1 MEMLFC
7 ISCGPAEQKQLVTR
21 DSFADM
27 TLDGF
32 HISEKRI
39 RTYIADLMYEDHDRQ
54 AADLK
59 VKDYYKNAGPFLWI
73 GRDGVMHSAD
83 SVLKYVALVKE
94 MGFSQQRFRL
104 ETIQRDKQTIDSLN
118 LGDENINRVLARL
131 EYNLTKAYLSYCI
144 GQRFGYTSPK
154 KIFNRLDV
162 RDSDSVHK
170 TYNVLF
176 DVPVKT
182 PSHDFVLQAF
192 NKVRH
197 DSVGWFLRQSVPHD
211 PLYARLQTMLARPT
225 SAADRKR
232 ILCNM
237 ERCRWNVADS
247 RYNHKK
253 YVLLNIPS
261 QELDAID
268 GDNKLSM
275 RVVCG
280 SQKTKTPLLQSYIS
294 RIELNPQWIIPKS
307 IVKKSVA
314 PHAGDVGYFER
325 HRYFIQERKTGKQL
339 NPALATPA
347 MLVGNDFHVIQRG
360 GKGNALG
367 RMIFRFKNNFSVYLH
382 DTSNPALFSANDR
395 LASHGCVRVQRPYDL
410 AVFLLEDKDEVLLDK
425 IKYSF
430 TFDWPVPVKNNN
442 NDEGENETVP
452 AVKVDKTRLLRTVTI
467 KPQVPL
473 YIIYYTLFNTA
484 DGQLQSYPDIYGYDN
499 ALYEVLKLYL

>member
-1 MEMLFC
+1 MEMFFC
-7 ISCGPAEQKQLVTR
+7 ISCGPTQQKQPVTR

-39 RTYIADLMYEDHDRQ
+39 RSYIADLMYEDHDRQ

-73 GRDGVMHSAD
+73 GRDGVAHCAD
-83 SVLKYVALVKE
+83 SVLKYVARVKE
-94 MGFSQQRFRL
+94 MGFSLRRFRL
-104 ETIQRDKQTIDSLN
+104 DAIQRDKQTIDSLN

-131 EYNLTKAYLSYCI
+131 EYNLTKAYLCYCI

-154 KIFNRLDV
+154 RIFNRLDV

-182 PSHDFVLQAF
+182 PSHHFVLQAF

-197 DSVGWFLRQSVPHD
+197 DSVGWFLRQSVPND
-211 PLYARLQTMLARPT
+211 PLYARLQAMLGQPT
-225 SAADRKR
+225 SAAERKR

-237 ERCRWNVADS
+237 ERCRWSVDDS

-253 YVLLNIPS
+253 YVLLNVPS

-268 GDNKLSM
+268 GDNTLSM

-314 PHAGDVGYFER
+314 QHAGDAGYFER
-325 HRYFIQERKTGKQL
+325 HRYFIQERKTGKQV
-339 NPALATPA
+339 NPAVATPA
-347 MLVGNDFHVIQRG
+347 MLLGNEYLVIQRG

-367 RMIFRFKNNFSVYLH
+367 RMVFRFKNNFSVYLH
-382 DTSNPALFSANDR
+382 DTSNPGLFSANDR

-410 AVFLLEDKDEVLLDK
+410 AAFLLGDKDEVLLDK

-430 TFDWPVPVKNNN
+430 TVDFPEPSKSN
-442 NDEGENETVP
+442 NDEEDNGAVP
-452 AVKVDKTRLLRTVTI
+452 TVKVDKARLVRWVTLT
-467 KPQVPL
+467 PQVPL
-473 YIIYYTLFNTA
+473 YITYYTLFNTA
-484 DGQLQSYPDIYGYDN
+484 NGQLRSYPDIYGYDN
-499 ALYEVLKLYL
+499 ALYETLKLYL

>member
-7 ISCGPAEQKQLVTR
+7 ISCGPTQQKQPVTR

-39 RTYIADLMYEDHDRQ
+39 RSYIADLMYEDHDRQ

-73 GRDGVMHSAD
+73 GRDGVAHSAD
-83 SVLKYVALVKE
+83 SVLKYVARVKE
-94 MGFSQQRFRL
+94 MGFSLRRFRL
-104 ETIQRDKQTIDSLN
+104 DAIQRDKQTIDSLN

-131 EYNLTKAYLSYCI
+131 EYNLTKAYLCYCI

-154 KIFNRLDV
+154 RIFNRLDV

-182 PSHDFVLQAF
+182 PSHHFVLQAF

-211 PLYARLQTMLARPT
+211 PLYARLQAMLGQPT
-225 SAADRKR
+225 SVAERKR

-237 ERCRWNVADS
+237 ERCRWSVDDS
-247 RYNHKK
+247 RYKHKK
-253 YVLLNIPS
+253 YVLLNVPS

-268 GDNKLSM
+268 GDNTLSM

-314 PHAGDVGYFER
+314 QHAGDAGYFER
-325 HRYFIQERKTGKQL
+325 HRYFIQERKTGKQV
-339 NPALATPA
+339 NPTVATPA
-347 MLVGNDFHVIQRG
+347 MLLGNEYLVIQRG

-367 RMIFRFKNNFSVYLH
+367 RMVFRFKNNFSVYLH
-382 DTSNPALFSANDR
+382 DTSNPGLFSANDR

-410 AVFLLEDKDEVLLDK
+410 AAFLLGDKDEALLDK

-430 TFDWPVPVKNNN
+430 TVDFPEPSKSN
-442 NDEGENETVP
+442 NDEEDNGAVP
-452 AVKVDKTRLLRTVTI
+452 AVKVDKARLVRWVTLT
-467 KPQVPL
+467 PQVPL
-473 YIIYYTLFNTA
+473 YITYYTLFNTA
-484 DGQLQSYPDIYGYDN
+484 NGQLRSYPDIYGYDN
-499 ALYEVLKLYL
+499 ALYETLKLYL

>member
-7 ISCGPAEQKQLVTR
+7 ISCGPTQQKQPVTR

-39 RTYIADLMYEDHDRQ
+39 RSYIADLMYEDHDRQ

-73 GRDGVMHSAD
+73 GRDGVAHCAD
-83 SVLKYVALVKE
+83 SVLKYVARVKE
-94 MGFSQQRFRL
+94 MGFSQHRFRL
-104 ETIQRDKQTIDSLN
+104 DAIQRDKQTIDSLN

-131 EYNLTKAYLSYCI
+131 EYNLTKAYLCYCI

-154 KIFNRLDV
+154 RIFNRLDV

-182 PSHDFVLQAF
+182 PSHHFVLQAF

-197 DSVGWFLRQSVPHD
+197 DSVGWFLRQSVPND
-211 PLYARLQTMLARPT
+211 PLYARLQAMLGQPT
-225 SAADRKR
+225 SAAERKR

-237 ERCRWNVADS
+237 ERCRWSVDDS

-253 YVLLNIPS
+253 YVLLNVPS

-268 GDNKLSM
+268 GDNTLSM

-294 RIELNPQWIIPKS
+294 RIEINPQWIIPKS

-314 PHAGDVGYFER
+314 QHAGDAGYFER
-325 HRYFIQERKTGKQL
+325 HRYFIQERKTGKQV
-339 NPALATPA
+339 NPAVATPA
-347 MLVGNDFHVIQRG
+347 MLLGNEYLVIQRG

-367 RMIFRFKNNFSVYLH
+367 RMVFRFKNNFSVYLH
-382 DTSNPALFSANDR
+382 DTSNPGLFSANDR

-410 AVFLLEDKDEVLLDK
+410 AAFLLEDKDEVLLDK

-430 TFDWPVPVKNNN
+430 TVDFPEPSKSN
-442 NDEGENETVP
+442 NDEEDNGAVP
-452 AVKVDKTRLLRTVTI
+452 TVKVDKARLVRWVTLT
-467 KPQVPL
+467 PQVPL
-473 YIIYYTLFNTA
+473 YITYYTLFNTA
-484 DGQLQSYPDIYGYDN
+484 NGQLRSYPDIYGYDN
-499 ALYEVLKLYL
+499 ALYETLKLYL

>member
-1 MEMLFC
+1 MEMFFC
-7 ISCGPAEQKQLVTR
+7 ISCGPTQQKLPVTR

-39 RTYIADLMYEDHDRQ
+39 RSYIADLMYEDHDRQ

-73 GRDGVMHSAD
+73 GRDGVAHCAD
-83 SVLKYVALVKE
+83 SVLKYVARVKE
-94 MGFSQQRFRL
+94 MGFSLRRFRL
-104 ETIQRDKQTIDSLN
+104 DAIQRDKQTIDSLN

-131 EYNLTKAYLSYCI
+131 EYNLTKAYLCYCI

-154 KIFNRLDV
+154 RIFNRLDV

-182 PSHDFVLQAF
+182 PSHHFVLQAF

-197 DSVGWFLRQSVPHD
+197 DSVGWFLRQSVPND
-211 PLYARLQTMLARPT
+211 PLYARLQAMLGQHT
-225 SAADRKR
+225 SAAERKR

-237 ERCRWNVADS
+237 ERCRWSVDDS

-253 YVLLNIPS
+253 YVLLNVPS

-268 GDNKLSM
+268 GDNTLSM

-294 RIELNPQWIIPKS
+294 RIEINPQWIIPKS

-314 PHAGDVGYFER
+314 QHAGDAGYFER
-325 HRYFIQERKTGKQL
+325 HRYFIQERKTGKQV
-339 NPALATPA
+339 NPAVATPA
-347 MLVGNDFHVIQRG
+347 MLLGNEYLVIQRG

-367 RMIFRFKNNFSVYLH
+367 RMVFRFKNNFSVYLH
-382 DTSNPALFSANDR
+382 DTSNPGLFSANDR

-410 AVFLLEDKDEVLLDK
+410 AAFLLEDKDEVLLDK

-430 TFDWPVPVKNNN
+430 TVDFPEPSKSN
-442 NDEGENETVP
+442 NDDEEDNGAVP
-452 AVKVDKTRLLRTVTI
+452 TVKVDKARLVRWVTLT
-467 KPQVPL
+467 PQVPL
-473 YIIYYTLFNTA
+473 YITYYTLFNTA
-484 DGQLQSYPDIYGYDN
+484 NGQLHSYPDIYGYDN
-499 ALYEVLKLYL
+499 ALYETLKLYL

>member
-7 ISCGPAEQKQLVTR
+7 ISCGPTQQKQPVTR

-39 RTYIADLMYEDHDRQ
+39 RSYIADLMYEDHDRQ

-73 GRDGVMHSAD
+73 GRDGVAHCAD
-83 SVLKYVALVKE
+83 SVLKYVARVKE
-94 MGFSQQRFRL
+94 MGFSLHRFRL
-104 ETIQRDKQTIDSLN
+104 DAIQRDKQTIDSLN

-131 EYNLTKAYLSYCI
+131 EYNLTKAYLCYCI

-154 KIFNRLDV
+154 RIFNRLDV

-182 PSHDFVLQAF
+182 PSHHFVLQAF

-211 PLYARLQTMLARPT
+211 PLYARLQAMLGQHT
-225 SAADRKR
+225 SAAERKR

-237 ERCRWNVADS
+237 ERCRWSVDDS
-247 RYNHKK
+247 RYKHKK
-253 YVLLNIPS
+253 YVLLNVPS

-268 GDNKLSM
+268 GDNMLSM

-314 PHAGDVGYFER
+314 QHAGDAGYFER
-325 HRYFIQERKTGKQL
+325 HRYFIQERKTGKQV
-339 NPALATPA
+339 NPTVATPA
-347 MLVGNDFHVIQRG
+347 MLLGNEYLVIQRG

-367 RMIFRFKNNFSVYLH
+367 RMVFRFKNNFSVYLH
-382 DTSNPALFSANDR
+382 DTSNPGLFSANDR

-410 AVFLLEDKDEVLLDK
+410 AAFLLGDKDEALLDK

-430 TFDWPVPVKNNN
+430 TVDFPEPSKSN
-442 NDEGENETVP
+442 NDEEDNGAVP
-452 AVKVDKTRLLRTVTI
+452 TVKVDKARLVRWVTLT
-467 KPQVPL
+467 PQVPL
-473 YIIYYTLFNTA
+473 YITYYTLFNTA
-484 DGQLQSYPDIYGYDN
+484 NGQLRSYPDIYGYDN
-499 ALYEVLKLYL
+499 ALYETLKLYL

>member
-7 ISCGPAEQKQLVTR
+7 ISCGPTQQKLPVTR

-39 RTYIADLMYEDHDRQ
+39 RSYIADLMYEDHDRQ

-73 GRDGVMHSAD
+73 GRDGVAHCAD
-83 SVLKYVALVKE
+83 SVLKYVARVKE
-94 MGFSQQRFRL
+94 MGFSLHRFRL
-104 ETIQRDKQTIDSLN
+104 DAIQRDKQTIDSLN

-131 EYNLTKAYLSYCI
+131 EYNLTKAYLCYCI

-154 KIFNRLDV
+154 RIFNRLDV

-182 PSHDFVLQAF
+182 PSHHFVLQAF

-197 DSVGWFLRQSVPHD
+197 DSVGWFLRQSVPND
-211 PLYARLQTMLARPT
+211 PLYARLQAMLGQHI
-225 SAADRKR
+225 SAAERKR

-237 ERCRWNVADS
+237 ERCRWSVADS

-253 YVLLNIPS
+253 YVLLNVPS

-268 GDNKLSM
+268 GDNTLSM

-314 PHAGDVGYFER
+314 QHAGDAGYFER
-325 HRYFIQERKTGKQL
+325 HRYFIQERKTGKQV
-339 NPALATPA
+339 NPTVATPA
-347 MLVGNDFHVIQRG
+347 MLLGNEYLVIQRG

-367 RMIFRFKNNFSVYLH
+367 RMVFRFKNNFSVYLH
-382 DTSNPALFSANDR
+382 DTSNPGLFSANDR

-410 AVFLLEDKDEVLLDK
+410 AAFLLGDKDEALLDK

-430 TFDWPVPVKNNN
+430 TVDFPEPSKSN
-442 NDEGENETVP
+442 NDEEDNGAVP
-452 AVKVDKTRLLRTVTI
+452 TVKVDKARLVRWVTLT
-467 KPQVPL
+467 PQVPL
-473 YIIYYTLFNTA
+473 YITYYTLFNTA
-484 DGQLQSYPDIYGYDN
+484 NGQLRSYPDIYGYDN
-499 ALYEVLKLYL
+499 ALYETLKLYL

>member
-7 ISCGPAEQKQLVTR
+7 ISCGPTQQKLPVTR

-39 RTYIADLMYEDHDRQ
+39 RSYIADLMYEDHDRQ

-73 GRDGVMHSAD
+73 GRDGVAHCAD
-83 SVLKYVALVKE
+83 SVLKYVARVKE
-94 MGFSQQRFRL
+94 MGFSQHRFRL
-104 ETIQRDKQTIDSLN
+104 DAIQRDKQTIDSLN

-131 EYNLTKAYLSYCI
+131 EYNLTKAYLCYCI

-154 KIFNRLDV
+154 RIFNRLDV

-182 PSHDFVLQAF
+182 PSHHFVLQAF

-197 DSVGWFLRQSVPHD
+197 DSVGWFLRQSVPND
-211 PLYARLQTMLARPT
+211 PLYARLQAMLGQPT
-225 SAADRKR
+225 SAAERKR

-237 ERCRWNVADS
+237 ERCRWSVDDS
-247 RYNHKK
+247 RYKHKK
-253 YVLLNIPS
+253 YVLLNVPS

-268 GDNKLSM
+268 GDNTLSM

-314 PHAGDVGYFER
+314 QHAGDAGYFER
-325 HRYFIQERKTGKQL
+325 HRYFIQERKTGKQV
-339 NPALATPA
+339 NPAVATPA
-347 MLVGNDFHVIQRG
+347 MLLGNEYLVIQRG

-367 RMIFRFKNNFSVYLH
+367 RMVFRFKNNFSVYLH
-382 DTSNPALFSANDR
+382 DTSNPGLFSANDR

-410 AVFLLEDKDEVLLDK
+410 AAFLLGDKDEVLLDK

-430 TFDWPVPVKNNN
+430 TVDFPEPSKSN
-442 NDEGENETVP
+442 NDDEEDNGAVP
-452 AVKVDKTRLLRTVTI
+452 TVKVDKARLVRWVTLT
-467 KPQVPL
+467 PQVPL
-473 YIIYYTLFNTA
+473 YITYYTLFNTA
-484 DGQLQSYPDIYGYDN
+484 NGQLRSYPDIYGYDN
-499 ALYEVLKLYL
+499 ALYETLKLYL

>member
-7 ISCGPAEQKQLVTR
+7 ISCGPTQQKLPVTR

-39 RTYIADLMYEDHDRQ
+39 RSYIADLMYEDHDRQ

-73 GRDGVMHSAD
+73 GRDGVAHCAD
-83 SVLKYVALVKE
+83 SVLKYVARVKE
-94 MGFSQQRFRL
+94 MGFSLHRFRL
-104 ETIQRDKQTIDSLN
+104 DAIQRDKQTIDSLN

-131 EYNLTKAYLSYCI
+131 EYNLTKAYLCYCI

-154 KIFNRLDV
+154 RIFNRLDV

-182 PSHDFVLQAF
+182 PSHHFVLQAF

-197 DSVGWFLRQSVPHD
+197 DSVGWFLRQSVPND
-211 PLYARLQTMLARPT
+211 PLYARLQAMLGQHT
-225 SAADRKR
+225 SAAERKR

-237 ERCRWNVADS
+237 ERCRWSVDDS

-253 YVLLNIPS
+253 YVLLNVPS

-268 GDNKLSM
+268 GDNTLSM

-314 PHAGDVGYFER
+314 QHAGDAGYFER
-325 HRYFIQERKTGKQL
+325 HRYFIQERKTGKQV
-339 NPALATPA
+339 NPAVATPA
-347 MLVGNDFHVIQRG
+347 MLLGNEYLVIQRG

-367 RMIFRFKNNFSVYLH
+367 RMVFRFKNNFSVYLH
-382 DTSNPALFSANDR
+382 DTSNPGLFSANDR

-410 AVFLLEDKDEVLLDK
+410 AAFLLEDKDEVLLDK

-430 TFDWPVPVKNNN
+430 TVDFPEPSKSN
-442 NDEGENETVP
+442 NDEEDNGAVP
-452 AVKVDKTRLLRTVTI
+452 TVKVDKARLVRWVTLT
-467 KPQVPL
+467 PQVPL
-473 YIIYYTLFNTA
+473 YITYYTLFNTA
-484 DGQLQSYPDIYGYDN
+484 NGQLRSYPDIYGYDN
-499 ALYEVLKLYL
+499 ALYETLKLYL

>member
-7 ISCGPAEQKQLVTR
+7 ISCGPTQQKQPVTR

-39 RTYIADLMYEDHDRQ
+39 RSYIADLMYEDHDRQ

-73 GRDGVMHSAD
+73 GRDGVAHCAD
-83 SVLKYVALVKE
+83 SVLKYVARVKE
-94 MGFSQQRFRL
+94 MGFSLHRFRL
-104 ETIQRDKQTIDSLN
+104 DAIQRDKQTIDSLN

-131 EYNLTKAYLSYCI
+131 EYNLTKAYLCYCI

-154 KIFNRLDV
+154 RIFNRLDV

-182 PSHDFVLQAF
+182 PSHHFVLQAF

-197 DSVGWFLRQSVPHD
+197 DSVGWFLRQSVPND
-211 PLYARLQTMLARPT
+211 PLYARLQAMLGQHT
-225 SAADRKR
+225 SAAERKR

-237 ERCRWNVADS
+237 ERCRWSVDDS

-253 YVLLNIPS
+253 YVLLNVPS

-268 GDNKLSM
+268 GDNTLSM

-294 RIELNPQWIIPKS
+294 RIEINPQWIIPKS

-314 PHAGDVGYFER
+314 QHAGDAGYFER
-325 HRYFIQERKTGKQL
+325 HRYFIQERKTGKQV
-339 NPALATPA
+339 NPTVATPA
-347 MLVGNDFHVIQRG
+347 MLLGNEYLVIQRG

-367 RMIFRFKNNFSVYLH
+367 RMVFRFKNNFSVYLH
-382 DTSNPALFSANDR
+382 DTSNPGLFSANDR

-410 AVFLLEDKDEVLLDK
+410 AAFLLGDKDEVLLDK

-430 TFDWPVPVKNNN
+430 TVDFPEPSKSN
-442 NDEGENETVP
+442 NDEEDNGAVP
-452 AVKVDKTRLLRTVTI
+452 TVKVDKARLVRWVTLT
-467 KPQVPL
+467 PQVPL
-473 YIIYYTLFNTA
+473 YITYYTLFNTA
-484 DGQLQSYPDIYGYDN
+484 NGQLRSYPDIYGYDN
-499 ALYEVLKLYL
+499 ALYETLKLYL

>member
-7 ISCGPAEQKQLVTR
+7 ISCGPTQQKQPVTR

-39 RTYIADLMYEDHDRQ
+39 RSYIADLMYEDHDRQ

-73 GRDGVMHSAD
+73 GRDGVANCAD
-83 SVLKYVALVKE
+83 SVLKYVARVKE
-94 MGFSQQRFRL
+94 MGFSLHRFRL
-104 ETIQRDKQTIDSLN
+104 DAIQRDKQTIDSLN

-131 EYNLTKAYLSYCI
+131 EYNLTKAYLCYCI

-154 KIFNRLDV
+154 RIFNRLDV

-182 PSHDFVLQAF
+182 PSHHFVLQAF

-197 DSVGWFLRQSVPHD
+197 DSVGWFLRQSVPND
-211 PLYARLQTMLARPT
+211 PLYARLQAMLGQHT
-225 SAADRKR
+225 SVAERKR

-237 ERCRWNVADS
+237 ERCRWSVDDS
-247 RYNHKK
+247 RYKHKK
-253 YVLLNIPS
+253 YVLLNVPS

-268 GDNKLSM
+268 GDNTLSM

-314 PHAGDVGYFER
+314 QHAGDAGYFER
-325 HRYFIQERKTGKQL
+325 HRYFIQERKTGKQV
-339 NPALATPA
+339 NPAVATPA
-347 MLVGNDFHVIQRG
+347 MLLGNEYLVIQRG

-367 RMIFRFKNNFSVYLH
+367 RMVFRFKNNFSVYLH
-382 DTSNPALFSANDR
+382 DTSNPGLFSANDR

-410 AVFLLEDKDEVLLDK
+410 AAFLLGDKDEVLLDK

-430 TFDWPVPVKNNN
+430 TVDFPEPSKSN
-442 NDEGENETVP
+442 NDEEDNGAVP
-452 AVKVDKTRLLRTVTI
+452 TVKVDKARLVRWVTLT
-467 KPQVPL
+467 PQVPL
-473 YIIYYTLFNTA
+473 YITYYTLFNTA
-484 DGQLQSYPDIYGYDN
+484 NGQLRSYPDIYGYDN
-499 ALYEVLKLYL
+499 ALYETLKLYL

>member
-7 ISCGPAEQKQLVTR
+7 ISCGPTQQKLPVTR

-39 RTYIADLMYEDHDRQ
+39 RSYIADLMYEDHDRQ

-73 GRDGVMHSAD
+73 GRDGVAHCAD
-83 SVLKYVALVKE
+83 SVLKYVARVKE
-94 MGFSQQRFRL
+94 MGFSLHRFRL
-104 ETIQRDKQTIDSLN
+104 DAIQRDKQTIDSLN

-131 EYNLTKAYLSYCI
+131 EYNLTKAYLCYCI

-154 KIFNRLDV
+154 RIFNRLDV

-182 PSHDFVLQAF
+182 PSHHFVLQAF

-197 DSVGWFLRQSVPHD
+197 DSVGWFLRQSVPND
-211 PLYARLQTMLARPT
+211 PLYVRLQAMLGQHT
-225 SAADRKR
+225 SAAERKR

-237 ERCRWNVADS
+237 ERCRWSVDDS

-253 YVLLNIPS
+253 YVLLNVPS

-268 GDNKLSM
+268 GDNTLSM

-314 PHAGDVGYFER
+314 QHAGDAGYFER
-325 HRYFIQERKTGKQL
+325 HRYFIQERKTGKQV
-339 NPALATPA
+339 NPAVATPA
-347 MLVGNDFHVIQRG
+347 MLLGNEYLVIQRG

-367 RMIFRFKNNFSVYLH
+367 RMVFRFKNNFSVYLH
-382 DTSNPALFSANDR
+382 DTSNPGLFSANDR

-410 AVFLLEDKDEVLLDK
+410 AAFLLGDKDEVLLDK

-430 TFDWPVPVKNNN
+430 TVDFPEPSKSN
-442 NDEGENETVP
+442 NDDEEDNGAVP
-452 AVKVDKTRLLRTVTI
+452 TVKVDKARLVRWVTLT
-467 KPQVPL
+467 PQVPL
-473 YIIYYTLFNTA
+473 YITYYTLFNTA
-484 DGQLQSYPDIYGYDN
+484 NGQLRSYPDIYGYDN
-499 ALYEVLKLYL
+499 ALYETLKLYL

>member
-7 ISCGPAEQKQLVTR
+7 ISCGPTQQKLPVTR

-39 RTYIADLMYEDHDRQ
+39 RSYIADLMYEDHDRQ

-73 GRDGVMHSAD
+73 GRDGVAHCAD
-83 SVLKYVALVKE
+83 SVLKYVARVKE
-94 MGFSQQRFRL
+94 MGFSLHRFRL
-104 ETIQRDKQTIDSLN
+104 DAIQRDKQTIDSLN

-131 EYNLTKAYLSYCI
+131 EYNLTKAYLCYCI

-154 KIFNRLDV
+154 RIFNRLDV

-182 PSHDFVLQAF
+182 PSHHFVLQAF

-197 DSVGWFLRQSVPHD
+197 DSVGWFLRQSVPND
-211 PLYARLQTMLARPT
+211 PLYARLQAMLGQHT
-225 SAADRKR
+225 SAAERKR

-237 ERCRWNVADS
+237 ERCRWSVDDS

-253 YVLLNIPS
+253 YVLLNVPS
-261 QELDAID
+261 QELNAID
-268 GDNKLSM
+268 GDNTLSM

-280 SQKTKTPLLQSYIS
+280 SKKTKTPLLQSYIS
-294 RIELNPQWIIPKS
+294 RIEINPQWIIPKS

-314 PHAGDVGYFER
+314 QHAGDAGYFER
-325 HRYFIQERKTGKQL
+325 HRYFIQERKTGKQV
-339 NPALATPA
+339 NPTVATPA
-347 MLVGNDFHVIQRG
+347 MLLGNEYLVIQRG

-367 RMIFRFKNNFSVYLH
+367 RMVFRFKNNFSVYLH
-382 DTSNPALFSANDR
+382 DTSNPGLFSANDR

-410 AVFLLEDKDEVLLDK
+410 AAFLLGDKDEVLLDK

-430 TFDWPVPVKNNN
+430 TVDFPEPSKSN
-442 NDEGENETVP
+442 NDDEEDNGAVP
-452 AVKVDKTRLLRTVTI
+452 TVKVDKARLVRWVTLT
-467 KPQVPL
+467 PQVPL
-473 YIIYYTLFNTA
+473 YITYYTLFNTA
-484 DGQLQSYPDIYGYDN
+484 NGQLRSYPDIYGYDN
-499 ALYEVLKLYL
+499 ALYETLKLYL

>member
-7 ISCGPAEQKQLVTR
+7 VSCGPTQQKLPVTR

-73 GRDGVMHSAD
+73 GRDGVAHCAD
-83 SVLKYVALVKE
+83 SVLKYVARVKE
-94 MGFSQQRFRL
+94 MGFSLHRFRL
-104 ETIQRDKQTIDSLN
+104 DAIQRDKQTIDSLN

-131 EYNLTKAYLSYCI
+131 EYNLTKAYLCYCI

-154 KIFNRLDV
+154 RIFNRLDV

-182 PSHDFVLQAF
+182 PSHHFVLQAF

-197 DSVGWFLRQSVPHD
+197 DSVGWFLRQSVPND
-211 PLYARLQTMLARPT
+211 PLYARLQAMLGQST
-225 SAADRKR
+225 SAAERKR

-237 ERCRWNVADS
+237 ERCRWSVDDS

-253 YVLLNIPS
+253 YVLLNVPS

-268 GDNKLSM
+268 GDNTLSM

-314 PHAGDVGYFER
+314 QHAGDVGYFER
-325 HRYFIQERKTGKQL
+325 HRYFIQERKTGKQV
-339 NPALATPA
+339 NPAVATPA
-347 MLVGNDFHVIQRG
+347 MLLGNEYLVIQRG

-367 RMIFRFKNNFSVYLH
+367 RMVFRFKNNFSVYLH
-382 DTSNPALFSANDR
+382 DTSNPGLFSANDR

-410 AVFLLEDKDEVLLDK
+410 AAFLLGDKDEVLLDK

-430 TFDWPVPVKNNN
+430 TVDFPEPSKSN
-442 NDEGENETVP
+442 NDDEEDNGAVP
-452 AVKVDKTRLLRTVTI
+452 TVKVDKTRLVRWVTLT
-467 KPQVPL
+467 PQVPL
-473 YIIYYTLFNTA
+473 YITYYTLFNTA
-484 DGQLQSYPDIYGYDN
+484 NGQLRSYPDIYGYDN
-499 ALYEVLKLYL
+499 ALYETLKLYL